1 LIHFYKRIMPS
12 RSIKTQEFS
21 GSNYLR
27 QRLVLATLT
36 SKTVRISNIRP
47 RDDDPGLQEAEA
59 GFVRLLDKMT
69 NGSKVEVNET
79 GTQLIF
85 QPGVLL
91 GGRVEHDC
99 STARGIGYWLEP
111 ILALAPFC
119 KNPLHLILTGVTNN
133 QVDPSPDWIK
143 ASCLPVLRRFLLDD
157 TGLELTVTK
166 RGAAPG
172 GGGQVVLR
180 CPVKKSARPAQVLD
194 QGKIKRIRGVAWGA
208 RVSPSVANRVV
219 ESSKGKLL
227 QFLPD
232 IYIYT
237 DHMTGAKS
245 GKSPGFGL
253 TLTAETTTGVFL
265 SAEICSNPA
274 GGGMGPTVPEELG
287 VRGAELLMEEIFRGG
302 CADSL
307 SQSLVVMLMG
317 LGPPDVSKFVVGP
330 LSPYTVQCLRHMK
343 DFMDLT
349 FKLETLVKED
359 EEDNSLRMGADKVV
373 LTCVGVGFTN
383 MSKRNT

>member
-1 LIHFYKRIMPS
+1 MKNS
-12 RSIKTQEFS
+12 RFQEYT
-21 GSNYLR
+21 GSNFLR

-36 SKTVRISNIRP
+36 SRSVRISNIRT

-79 GTQLIF
+79 GTQLTY
-85 QPGVLL
+85 QPGQLL
-91 GGRVEHDC
+91 GGRVEHQC
-99 STARGIGYWLEP
+99 SHSRGVGYWLEP

-133 QVDPSPDWIK
+133 QVDPSPDFIK
-143 ASCLPVLRRFLLDD
+143 ASCLPVLRKFLLDD

-180 CPVKKSARPAQVLD
+180 CPVKKSPRPVQVLD
-194 QGKIKRIRGVAWGA
+194 QGKIKRIRGVAWGC

-219 ESSKGKLL
+219 ETAKGKLL
-227 QFLPD
+227 QFIPD

-237 DHMTGAKS
+237 DHMTGGKS
-245 GKSPGFGL
+245 GNSPGFGL
-253 TLTAETTTGVFL
+253 VLTAETNTGATL

-287 VRGAELLMEEIFRGG
+287 VRGAQLLMEEIFRGG

-307 SQSLVVMLMG
+307 SQSLAVMLMG
-317 LGPPDVSKFVVGP
+317 LGPPDVSKFMVGP
-330 LSPYTVQCLRHMK
+330 LSPYTVQCLRHVR

-349 FKLETLVKED
+349 FKLETLVRED
-359 EEDNSLRMGADKVV
+359 EDDRSLQMGSDKVV

-383 MSKRNT
+383 MSKKTA

>member
-1 LIHFYKRIMPS
+1 MPLS
-12 RSIKTQEFS
+12 RFQEYS
-21 GSNYLR
+21 GSNFLR
-27 QRLVLATLT
+27 QRLVLATIT
-36 SKTVRISNIRP
+36 SKSVRISNIRT

-59 GFVRLLDKMT
+59 GFVRLLDKLT

-79 GTQLIF
+79 GTQLTY

-91 GGRVEHDC
+91 GGRVEHQC
-99 STARGIGYWLEP
+99 SSSRGVGYWLEP

-133 QVDPSPDWIK
+133 QVDPSPDYIK

-157 TGLELTVTK
+157 TGLELHVNK

-180 CPVKKSARPAQVLD
+180 CPVKKSPRPVQVMD
-194 QGKIKRIRGVAWGA
+194 QGKIKRIRGVAWGV

-219 ESSKGKLL
+219 ESAKGKLL
-227 QFLPD
+227 QFIPD

-245 GKSPGFGL
+245 GNSPGFGL
-253 TLTAETTTGVFL
+253 ILTAETNTGVFL
-265 SAEICSNPA
+265 SAEVCSNAA
-274 GGGMGPTVPEELG
+274 GGGDGPTVPEELG
-287 VRGAELLMEEIFRGG
+287 VKGAQLLMEEIFRGG

-307 SQSLVVMLMG
+307 SQSLAVVLMG
-317 LGPPDVSKFVVGP
+317 LGPPDVSKFMVGP
-330 LSPYTVQCLRHMK
+330 LSPYTVQCLRHVR

-349 FKLETLVKED
+349 FKLETFVRED
-359 EEDNSLRMGADKVV
+359 EEDSGLRMGADKVV
-373 LTCVGVGFTN
+373 MTCVGVGFTN
-383 MSKRNT
+383 MSKRTA

>member
-1 LIHFYKRIMPS
+1 MKNS
-12 RSIKTQEFS
+12 RFQEYT
-21 GSNYLR
+21 GSNFLR
-27 QRLVLATLT
+27 QRLILATLT
-36 SKTVRISNIRP
+36 SRSVRISNIRT

-59 GFVRLLDKMT
+59 GFIRLLDKMT

-79 GTQLIF
+79 GTQLTF
-85 QPGVLL
+85 QPGQLL
-91 GGRVEHDC
+91 GGRVEHQC
-99 STARGIGYWLEP
+99 SHTRGVGYWLEP

-133 QVDPSPDWIK
+133 QVDPSPDLIK
-143 ASCLPVLRRFLLDD
+143 ASCLPVLRKFLLDD

-180 CPVKKSARPAQVLD
+180 CPVKKSPRPVQVLD
-194 QGKIKRIRGVAWGA
+194 QGKIKRIRGVAWGC

-219 ESSKGKLL
+219 ETAKGKLL
-227 QFLPD
+227 QFIPD

-237 DHMTGAKS
+237 DHMTGGKS
-245 GKSPGFGL
+245 GNSPGFGL
-253 TLTAETTTGVFL
+253 VLTAETNTGATL

-287 VRGAELLMEEIFRGG
+287 VRGAQLLMEEIFRGG

-307 SQSLVVMLMG
+307 SQSLAVVLMG
-317 LGPPDVSKFVVGP
+317 LGPPDVSKFMVGP
-330 LSPYTVQCLRHMK
+330 LSPYTVQCLRHVR

-359 EEDNSLRMGADKVV
+359 EDDRSLKMGSDKVV

-383 MSKRNT
+383 MSKKTA

>member
-1 LIHFYKRIMPS
+1 MKMKNS
-12 RSIKTQEFS
+12 RFQEYT
-21 GSNYLR
+21 GSNFLR
-27 QRLVLATLT
+27 QRLILATLT
-36 SKTVRISNIRP
+36 SRSVRISNIRT

-59 GFVRLLDKMT
+59 GFIRLLDKMT

-79 GTQLIF
+79 GTQLTF
-85 QPGVLL
+85 QPGQLL
-91 GGRVEHDC
+91 GGRVEHQC
-99 STARGIGYWLEP
+99 SHTRGVGYWLEP

-133 QVDPSPDWIK
+133 QVDPSPDLIK
-143 ASCLPVLRRFLLDD
+143 ASCLPVLRKFLLDD

-180 CPVKKSARPAQVLD
+180 CPVKKSPRPVQVLD
-194 QGKIKRIRGVAWGA
+194 QGKIKRIRGVAWGC

-219 ESSKGKLL
+219 ETAKGKLL
-227 QFLPD
+227 QFIPD

-237 DHMTGAKS
+237 DHMTGGKS
-245 GKSPGFGL
+245 GNSPGFGL
-253 TLTAETTTGVFL
+253 VLTAETNTGATL

-287 VRGAELLMEEIFRGG
+287 VRGAQLLMEEIFRGG

-307 SQSLVVMLMG
+307 SQSLAVVLMG
-317 LGPPDVSKFVVGP
+317 LGPPDVSKFMVGP
-330 LSPYTVQCLRHMK
+330 LSPYTVQCLRHVR

-359 EEDNSLRMGADKVV
+359 EDDRSLKMGSDKVV

-383 MSKRNT
+383 MSKKTA